1 MNNTQVNKPNCFMH
15 QLTEALTAI
24 DGWAQLSIM
33 SLPQNEP
40 ERERLEHVRHV
51 VEHMMG
57 RVHGVMAMQRRSSEV
72 D

>member
-1 MNNTQVNKPNCFMH
+1 MNDIQANKPNCFMH
-15 QLTEALTAI
+15 HLTEALTEI

-40 ERERLEHVRHV
+40 ERERLEHVRDM
-51 VEHMMG
+51 VEYMMD
-57 RVHGVMAMQRRSSEV
+57 RVHGVIALQQQPEA